1 MKFFSQDFFMAA
13 TSTQLFSARCTIVP
27 VEDDNVT
34 PMPGVTVVLTAP
46 GATQEGNSIVV
57 PLGTT
62 VSWSASKD
70 GYQSSSGTVTVNGD
84 IDKKI
89 TLVPVAVTM
98 WTYSISSIPATAAKQ
113 MNSSDGTSSNTGTIV
128 VPEGSTVTWS
138 VSNTGMNSATGTRL
152 IPQDYSE
159 SSPIVDVV
167 ILTANLSIAGVTP
180 NDARVEWRPGVG
192 NTVSGLSIS
201 NVPVNTTVNLRIY
214 KDGYNEQNVSFPRNG
229 ATYITTEQ
237 LSAVTL
243 TPKNYTFSVSAN
255 PTGSTVKV
263 QKNGGSWQ
271 SFTTTATLTDCH
283 VGDVIKYYAEKTG
296 YATSSQV
303 SYTMGAASYTAPA
316 INLVANSYNVS
327 ITASPSG
334 ATVTLVYGG
343 TTKTGTGSVTA
354 SVTYG
359 TSISYYASYLGTT
372 SATKT
377 ATVSNTYSDSIT
389 LTPPNTVEVIT
400 SNVSGRVLTKGNYVA
415 ILVGGGSAG
424 VAGNYY
430 QSSFSSSSQP
440 RWAVGGEGGN
450 GGGSGC
456 VKKVYFS
463 ANGTDSFSFVVGTG
477 GQRQKIYET
486 TRSNTGTTGITTG
499 YTKYYDP
506 VMSDTSLNGT
516 DSYITKGST
525 EIARANGGSLVSVS
539 PTDYTG
545 SGTTY
550 DRYGGTGGNGGGIGG
565 GGQRQVAGAS
575 ATGGADGQG
584 GAKSGNKSK
593 RTITVYNGKT
603 GSSTYTYEFAGQ
615 TTSEGSYDTNTA
627 AFNTSLANPG
637 IGGKGLVSY
646 ASSLNTAQKLDAVTE
661 ATLLS
666 NMSGGG
672 AGSAGGADASSSASH
687 ARAGASGGGGGGWF
701 AGDNAVVDSS
711 ASSGWPTS
719 SYPWYSGAG
728 GDGAILI
735 ACLAWT

>member
-70 GYQSSSGTVTVNGD
+70 GYKSSSGTVTVNGD

-152 IPQDYSE
+152 IPQDSSE

-167 ILTANLSIAGVTP
+167 TLTANLSIAGVTP

-192 NTVSGLSIS
+192 NTVSGLSIP

-243 TPKNYTFSVSAN
+243 TPKNYTFSVSAS

-296 YATSSQV
+296 YATSSQI
-303 SYTMGAASYTAPA
+303 SYTMGASSYTAPA
-316 INLVANSYNVS
+316 INLIANSYNVS

-400 SNVSGRVLTKGNYVA
+400 SNVSGRVLPKGNYVA

-424 VAGNYY
+424 IAGGYY
-430 QSSFSSSSQP
+430 QSQFSSSSSTANY
-440 RWAVGGEGGN
+440 AVGGEGGN

-456 VKKVYFS
+456 VKKYYFS
-463 ANGTDSFSFVVGTG
+463 ANGTDSYNFVIGTG
-477 GQRQKIYET
+477 GQKQKYYCVR
-486 TRSNTGTTGITTG
+486 RSASGATGITVGWIRTV
-499 YTKYYDP
+499 DP
-506 VMSDTSLNGT
+506 VDSDTSLNGT

-525 EIARANGGSLVSVS
+525 EIARAVGGSLVSVS
-539 PTDYTG
+539 YAG
-545 SGTTY
+545 ASSNYY

-565 GGQRQVAGAS
+565 GGQRQVAGSS
-575 ATGGADGQG
+575 ATAGADGQA
-584 GAKSGNKSK
+584 GAKSGNNSK
-593 RTITVYNGKT
+593 RTITIYNGQT
-603 GSSTYTYEFAGQ
+603 SILTHTYEYKGQ
-615 TTSEGSYDTNTA
+615 LDVEGAYDTNTA
-627 AFNTSLANPG
+627 TFNANLANPG
-637 IGGKGLVSY
+637 KAGKGLVSY
-646 ASSLNTAQKLDAVTE
+646 TSSLNTAAKLNSVSE
-661 ATLLS
+661 ATLLA

-672 AGSAGGADASSSASH
+672 AGSSGGASATSSSSASKS
-687 ARAGASGGGGGGWF
+687 GASGGGGGGWF
-701 AGDNAVVDSS
+701 AGEDATVDS
-711 ASSGWPTS
+711 AVTIPTS
-719 SYPWYSGAG
+719 AHPWYSGKG
-728 GDGAILI
+728 GNGVILL

>member
-34 PMPGVTVVLTAP
+34 PMPGVTVVLTAA
-46 GATQEGNSIVV
+46 GYTQEGNSIVV

-152 IPQDYSE
+152 IPQDSFE

-167 ILTANLSIAGVTP
+167 TLTANLSIAGVTP

-192 NTVSGLSIS
+192 DTVSGLSIS

-243 TPKNYTFSVSAN
+243 TPKNYTFSVSAS

-271 SFTTTATLTDCH
+271 SFTTTATLTNCH

-316 INLVANSYNVS
+316 INLIANSYNVS

-343 TTKTGTGSVTA
+343 TTKTGTGSVSA
-354 SVTYG
+354 IVTHG
-359 TSISYYASYLGTT
+359 TSISYYASYAGVT
-372 SATKT
+372 STTKT
-377 ATVSNTYSDSIT
+377 ATVSSTYSDSIT
-389 LTPPNTVEVIT
+389 LTPSTTVEIIT
-400 SNVSGRVLTKGNYVA
+400 SNTYGRVLTKGNYVA

-424 VAGNYY
+424 LGGGDWQYTLV
-430 QSSFSSSSQP
+430 SSSSSTTSY
-440 RWAVGGEGGN
+440 AVGGKGGN

-456 VKKVYFS
+456 VKKITFS
-463 ANGTDSFSFVVGTG
+463 ANGTDSYSFIVGKG
-477 GQRQKIYET
+477 GQRQKAYQVKRET
-486 TRSNTGTTGITTG
+486 TTTSGLTVN
-499 YTKYYDP
+499 YTRTVDP
-506 VMSDTSLNGT
+506 VDSDLSLNGT
-516 DSYITKGST
+516 DSYIMQGET
-525 EIARANGGSLVSVS
+525 EIARAAGGVLVSKTVYS
-539 PTDYTG
+539 PG
-545 SGTTY
+545 IGTTY
-550 DRYGGTGGNGGGIGG
+550 SSTQYGGTGGNAGGIGG
-565 GGQRQVAGAS
+565 GGQRQEKGATATDGSDGQAGAI
-575 ATGGADGQG
+575 QG
-584 GAKSGNKSK
+584 KNSK
-593 RTITVYNGKT
+593 RSVVKYQRRGGITF
-603 GSSTYTYEFAGQ
+603 SFEFEGQ
-615 TTSEGSYDTNTA
+615 LGSEGSYDTNTA

-637 IGGKGLVSY
+637 VAGKGLASY
-646 ASSLNTAQKLDAVTE
+646 TSSLNTAAKLNSVSE
-661 ATLLS
+661 ATLLA

-672 AGSAGGADASSSASH
+672 AGSSGGAYSTDSGTGS
-687 ARAGASGGGGGGWF
+687 RCGAPGAGGGGWSN
-701 AGDNAVVDSS
+701 GQNATVDS
-711 ASSGWPTS
+711 AVTIPTS
-719 SYPWYSGAG
+719 ANPWYSGKG